1 MRYRGRIATH
11 PAMEGE
17 SERRPGARRPW
28 ALTAPAF
35 EGLLGAL
42 DADRDRAAEEYERLR
57 TRLIGLLRWW
67 GASQPEDLADET
79 LDRVARKIQDGVDIS
94 AGSFGAY
101 VRGVG
106 RMVFHEWTRRPR
118 EERAAT
124 EVVSASIG
132 DDHEALTRLDGCLA
146 ALSPDDRRLLLRY
159 YGEGRAAD
167 VRRQLAEELGL
178 SPTALRIRAHRL
190 RARIEAAMKRSGPFT
205 HSYQG
210 EASDGP

>member
-1 MRYRGRIATH
+1 MPAAKAPVTEAHTHQRRHSGSVGPHSDGISLMRYRGRIATH

-94 AGSFGAY
+94 AG
-101 VRGVG
+101 
-106 RMVFHEWTRRPR
+106 
-118 EERAAT
+118 
-124 EVVSASIG
+124 
-132 DDHEALTRLDGCLA
+132 
-146 ALSPDDRRLLLRY
+146 
-159 YGEGRAAD
+159 
-167 VRRQLAEELGL
+167 
-178 SPTALRIRAHRL
+178 
-190 RARIEAAMKRSGPFT
+190 
-205 HSYQG
+205 
-210 EASDGP
+210 